1 MARGLFVAGTD
12 TGVGKTL
19 VACAI
24 VRLLRE
30 RSVDAVG
37 FKAVVTG
44 QEDGKWAD
52 AEALHQASEGAEPLE
67 ILCPIRL
74 RAPLAPVP
82 AAKEEGAT
90 LHLDLARAAW
100 RDLHA
105 RHSVVIVE
113 GIGGLLVPLDE
124 KVLQLDFIAEL
135 KLPVLLVA
143 RAGLGTINHTL
154 LSLRELRRAQV
165 PVAGLILNVTR
176 AEDAANVQHS
186 LPEILRFAGGM
197 VPTVVPHFP
206 EDGPLKERI
215 NWVAFML
222 RDGLDVMGLMG

>member
-19 VACAI
+19 IACGL

-30 RSVDAVG
+30 RKIDAVG

-52 AEALHQASEGAEPLE
+52 AEALHHASDGSEPLE
-67 ILCPIRL
+67 QLCPIRF

-82 AAKEEGAT
+82 AAKEEGRKVDLA
-90 LHLDLARAAW
+90 LARAAW
-100 RDLHA
+100 QELCS
-105 RHSVVIVE
+105 RHSVVITE

-124 KVLQLDFIAEL
+124 KTLQIDFIAEL
-135 KLPVLLVA
+135 KLPVILVA

-154 LSLRELRRAQV
+154 LSLRELQRADI
-165 PVAGLILNVTR
+165 PVEGVVLNVTVG
-176 AEDAANVQHS
+176 DDTANVKRS
-186 LPEILRFAGGM
+186 LPEIHRFTDGV
-197 VPTVVPHFP
+197 VPIVVPHFS
-206 EDGPLKERI
+206 EDNSQEKRAS
-215 NWVAFML
+215 WVAYML
-222 RDGLDVMGLMG
+222 RDGLNFEELLT